1 MTLARWKATTAR
13 PMTSRRC
20 MRAFA
25 AAVALVSLSLS
36 VSAAEAVVADD
47 ANAVA
52 DSPTVLITGANRG
65 IGFEFA
71 RQFAERGWQ
80 VIATARNPDGADE
93 LQALAAVHDRISIE
107 QLDVTDQG
115 QIDKLAGRYAQ
126 QPVDL
131 LLLNAAIG
139 PKLPTATAPL
149 KRQDFEVAAN
159 YFATNA
165 VGPMRVAKAFMENVK
180 ASRRKQVI
188 AVSSDSGSF
197 VAGSQLP
204 ILYHYKAS
212 KAALNMYFHTLAF
225 ETRKR
230 GVTVVMLHP
239 GMVATNPQTARLP
252 GAIPTVDSVRQMLDV
267 IDGLSMEDNGRFL
280 DYRGEAMPW

>member
-1 MTLARWKATTAR
+1 M
-13 PMTSRRC
+13 PMINRRC
-20 MRAFA
+20 MRALA
-25 AAVALVSLSLS
+25 TAVGLASLSLPVSSQATEAAVAI
-36 VSAAEAVVADD
+36 DT
-47 ANAVA
+47 NAVA
-52 DSPTVLITGANRG
+52 DISTVLITGANRG

-71 RQFAERGWQ
+71 RQFAERGWH
-80 VIATARNPDGADE
+80 VIATARNPDGAEE
-93 LQALAAVHDRISIE
+93 LKTLAAAHDRISIE

-115 QIDKLAGRYAQ
+115 QIDILAERYAE

-149 KRQDFEVAAN
+149 KRQDFEVSAN

-180 ASRRKQVI
+180 VSRRKQVI

-252 GAIPTVDSVRQMLDV
+252 GAIPTVDSVRQMLNV